1 MLWLAMFILEA
12 VSFQVIQ
19 VNETAPCFLNYSAG
33 ADIFRNCGMGDDFL
47 EASLLGWEWITG
59 GYFSMI
65 LVSLFVMISYV
76 KYHKAI
82 YPMTIGI
89 LFLPVAWFLFPDT
102 FFTFAMLLTGVGIAI
117 FVYYAFMR
125 QTKEY

>member
-1 MLWLAMFILEA
+1 MA
-12 VSFQVIQ
+12 VSFQVIS
-19 VNETAPCFLNYSAG
+19 VNQTQPCFLNYSAG
-33 ADIFRNCGMGDDFL
+33 ADIWRNCGMGEDFL
-47 EASLLGWEWITG
+47 EASLLGWEWVTG

-82 YPMTIGI
+82 YPITIGI
-89 LFLPVAWFLFPDT
+89 LFMPISWFLFPEQ
-102 FFTFAMLLTGVGIAI
+102 FLTFAFLLTGIAVGV
-117 FVYYAFMR
+117 FVWYAFLR